1 MNYFDKNDI
10 CRENAKKA
18 ILMITGHK
26 ESDQINIDAFLKT
39 TRLID
44 WGLLIQLL
52 DLNKLFAMFWS
63 MTNGFNQY
71 GMDIPS
77 MVLISKMAKGIQN
90 RYSIYNN
97 YLTRLLET
105 DLVLAEQMVII
116 KGYALNASLYQKAGF
131 ENARVFSDVDLV
143 INPEASKKLCEKLI
157 SMGFGIKEKPNGAN
171 ATLIDESN
179 VWTPQIS
186 FDIHYGNPSKLNLG
200 KKAYVWNLFQNH
212 KIALHIDGFETYTCC
227 PELHFLLTA
236 NHLYEHSQRF
246 VNILLLDD
254 IRWNR
259 LVDLEL
265 LIPECNAG
273 LIVELAE
280 QLDWIKP
287 LYYINQLITDLH
299 EEKIVFTN
307 LKGQLPNIQL
317 KKSDIDTNEII
328 QTIIMQDGNV
338 RYWPI
343 SIKER
348 ILEPRRIHYVQD
360 MLDHKD
366 DRINDWFNLESGGM
380 YHEKLTNTVK
390 RDSE

>member
-1 MNYFDKNDI
+1 MSYFDNNDI

-18 ILMITGHK
+18 ILLITGHK
-26 ESDQINIDAFLKT
+26 ENDQKNIDAFLKT

-44 WGLLIQLL
+44 WGLFVQLL

-63 MTNGFNQY
+63 MTDGFNQY
-71 GMDIPS
+71 GMDVPS
-77 MVLISKMAKGIQN
+77 MVLISKMAKGVQN
-90 RYSIYNN
+90 RYSIYNDC
-97 YLTRLLET
+97 LTRLIGT
-105 DLVLAEQMVII
+105 DLDLAEQMVII

-131 ENARVFSDVDLV
+131 ENTRVFSDVDLV

-171 ATLIDESN
+171 ATFIDESN
-179 VWTPQIS
+179 IWTPQLS

-212 KIALHIDGFETYTCC
+212 KIALQVDGFKSYTCC

-259 LVDLEL
+259 LIDLEL
-265 LIPECNAG
+265 LIPECNEG
-273 LIVELAE
+273 LIIELAE
-280 QLDWIKP
+280 QLDWTKS
-287 LYYINQLITDLH
+287 LYYIKQLILSLH
-299 EEKIVFTN
+299 EEQVIFVNLDEKLTN
-307 LKGQLPNIQL
+307 IKL
-317 KKSDIDTNEII
+317 KKNDINTNEIV
-328 QTIIMQDGNV
+328 QTIIMKDGSV

-343 SIKER
+343 SIRER

-360 MLDHKD
+360 MLDNKD
-366 DRINDWFNLESGGM
+366 DRISDWFNLESGGM
-380 YHEKLTNTVK
+380 YHEKLTKTVK